1 MRNFWMDHLLERVI
15 KKVYI
20 RNGYDFYQPSIKMVG
35 IFLSKTK
42 IFNSKQRITHI

>member
-20 RNGYDFYQPSIKMVG
+20 RNGYDFYQPSIFDGWYFFALKTR
-35 IFLSKTK
+35 FL
-42 IFNSKQRITHI
+42 ILNRE